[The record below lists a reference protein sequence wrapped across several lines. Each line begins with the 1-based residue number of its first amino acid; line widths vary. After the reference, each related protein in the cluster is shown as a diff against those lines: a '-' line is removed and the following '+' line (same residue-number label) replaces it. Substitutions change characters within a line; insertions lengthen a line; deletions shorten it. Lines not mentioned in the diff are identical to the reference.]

1 MNEYEEALRR
11 LKSNNYPKG
20 MGSSTIGS
28 IQKGHDFELLKEFIS
43 EHFNNSQKH
52 DKLNKV
58 NTDEFKH
65 FKLHS
70 DSTLKSLKKDDLI
83 SYIHMV
89 YRNWQSTDESYNNVM
104 NYAKTLLQ
112 GNQWIP
118 VEERLP
124 EERINPYT
132 MDYYVYP
139 VFFQSDNVTDIRYYS
154 FGKGHWYHGPGI
166 MDDYVKAWMP
176 LHAII
181 KD

>member
-43 EHFNNSQKH
+43 EHFTDSQKH

-89 YRNWQSTDESYNNVM
+89 YHNWQSTDDFKN
-104 NYAKTLLQ
+104 
-112 GNQWIP
+112 
-118 VEERLP
+118 
-124 EERINPYT
+124 T
-132 MDYYVYP
+132 MK
-139 VFFQSDNVTDIRYYS
+139 N
-154 FGKGHWYHGPGI
+154 
-166 MDDYVKAWMP
+166 
-176 LHAII
+176 L
-181 KD
+181 